1 MPKMWYNAA
10 MQDVPQSIRRLFWD
24 VNGDAL
30 DTLRDEKSI
39 IERVLNNGTLA
50 DWKWLVS
57 CYGNA
62 TIQKHLSSKS
72 IFGRDNVR
80 PESRRLAELILK

>member
-1 MPKMWYNAA
+1 MWYNVA
-10 MQDVPQSIRRLFWD
+10 MEDVPQSIRRLFWD
-24 VNGDAL
+24 VDANAL
-30 DTLRDEKSI
+30 NTHADEKLI

-62 TIQKHLSSKS
+62 AIQKRLSSKS
-72 IFGRDNVR
+72 VLGRDNVR